1 MQAFIPGACYRSNT
15 QYCPTLLARW
25 IDLIPNRYCYLIFK
39 SYSCHSS
46 LNYGYNWTLQGIKPR
61 SSLKIKCS
69 IIFTNNH
76 QMFNVISY
84 IIYAFAQSLTLT
96 PIGRL
101 KVFGIKAMND
111 EGTSNLNFSQL
122 FTILIIIPSEES
134 AEYKIINW
142 STSGLCVPKS
152 SRCPLLRLDEV
163 GQELIERRKG
173 IFVAEEVG
181 KYHSRVIQCQSKQ
194 IWRVPV

>member
-1 MQAFIPGACYRSNT
+1 MKA
-15 QYCPTLLARW
+15 
-25 IDLIPNRYCYLIFK
+25 LIKRRCF
-39 SYSCHSS
+39 
-46 LNYGYNWTLQGIKPR
+46 
-61 SSLKIKCS
+61 LKIKCS
-69 IIFTNNH
+69 IIFTIIH
-76 QMFNVISY
+76 QMFNVISN

-134 AEYKIINW
+134 AENKIINR

-152 SRCPLLRLDEV
+152 SRCPQLRLDEV
-163 GQELIERRKG
+163 GQAFI
-173 IFVAEEVG
+173 
-181 KYHSRVIQCQSKQ
+181 
-194 IWRVPV
+194 